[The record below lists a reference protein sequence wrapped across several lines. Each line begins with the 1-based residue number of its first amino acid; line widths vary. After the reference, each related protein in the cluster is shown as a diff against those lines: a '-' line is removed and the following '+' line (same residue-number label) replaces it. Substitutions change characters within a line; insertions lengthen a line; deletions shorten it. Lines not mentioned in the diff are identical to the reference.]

1 MERKTFDIARPSRVN
16 PSATSRP
23 VIVGHQP
30 MMRDPMV
37 NQRTAPQPQTESA
50 PTPITVHTAKVIE
63 VSPEVR
69 HDLEVNQTA
78 VPSPAPQPQA
88 PAEEQPIAEPAA
100 APLTQETTTPAA
112 SLAAESPANQPAP
125 AAAAPATLPEVDLSN
140 LPHIPVSHMPTTGSG
155 KIKRLFI
162 WLLVTA
168 FLVAFAGYLAIDAGL
183 VKSSVNL
190 PFHIFRQ
197 QS

>member
-37 NQRTAPQPQTESA
+37 NQRTAPQSQAESV
-50 PTPITVHTAKVIE
+50 PTPIAVHTTKVIE

-69 HDLEVNQTA
+69 QDLEVNQA
-78 VPSPAPQPQA
+78 IASAPAPQSQA
-88 PAEEQPIAEPAA
+88 PAEEQPIAEVAA
-100 APLTQETTTPAA
+100 TPMTQETAAPAA
-112 SLAAESPANQPAP
+112 GLAAESPANQPAP

-140 LPHIPVSHMPTTGSG
+140 LPHIPVSHMPTTSSG
-155 KIKRLFI
+155 KVKRLFI
-162 WLLVTA
+162 WLLVA
-168 FLVAFAGYLAIDAGL
+168 VFLIAFAGYLAIDAGL